1 MLLTLED
8 QADQNL
14 PQAIRIHHRWQNDAR
29 LLELNGV
36 LMHQGSVPLPLPFL
50 NCAIRLDPAV
60 TPEQLIT
67 QTGAF
72 FGGLANPYAI
82 LTFNRHDADLEAW
95 LDAEAYYAHS
105 RLPTMLAQAPLKGP
119 ELGPNWRVHVASTQ
133 QDIED
138 FVQVNALAY
147 ETLGLPPM
155 FMPFHFQQRATLL
168 APDVTITLARDADG
182 RAQATAMALHTGHVA
197 GLYWV
202 GTLPEARGKGLAA
215 ACTALATNLAL
226 EKGAKAVTL
235 QATHMGEP
243 TYHRLGYHAYGEVT
257 RWSK

>member
-1 MLLTLED
+1 MLHSIED
-8 QADQNL
+8 LADQNL
-14 PQAIRIHHRWQNDAR
+14 PQAIRIHHRWQPAAR

-50 NCAIRLDPAV
+50 NCAIRLEPTV
-60 TPEQLIT
+60 TPEHFVM

-95 LDAEAYYAHS
+95 LDAEAYFPHS
-105 RLPTMLAQAPLKGP
+105 RLPTMLAQNPVKSP
-119 ELGPNWRVHVASTQ
+119 ELRPEWRLHLASTA

-138 FVQVNALAY
+138 FVRLNGLAY

-155 FMPFHFQQRATLL
+155 FMPFHFMDRATML
-168 APDVTITLARDADG
+168 ADDVTIALARDPYG
-182 RAQATAMALHTGHVA
+182 RAQATAMALHTGTVA
-197 GLYWV
+197 GVYWV
-202 GTLPEARGKGLAA
+202 GTTPEARGKGLAA
-215 ACTALATNLAL
+215 ACTALVTNLAF

-243 TYHRLGYHAYGEVT
+243 VYRRLGYHAYGEVT